1 MNQELE
7 KLKIISSAAELGWW
21 EANLDK
27 RYFVCSDYLCRLLEL
42 DGNTLSFRDFYN
54 CIRDDFKKTI
64 SEDFTINRDLYREY
78 YNREF
83 PIVVG
88 NKEVWIRLQAL
99 KQTHADEEQNTLG
112 SSLGFI
118 KKVPEPEAM
127 SNGHLNLTLNMIEK
141 QNLISKFLL
150 SFIRDNDLDDCISQV
165 LDYIRT
171 IYNSSRVYIFE
182 YNSKNETSSCVYEAI
197 KEGISSEKETLQD
210 LPNSYI
216 QWWTK
221 MIYDEKPIIIS
232 SLEQL
237 PEEAAAEYDTLKR
250 QSIKSL
256 IVLPLISGD
265 DVWGYMGMDFTER
278 YYEWTNV
285 DYKFFSTIVTM
296 LSICIALRRANP
308 NISKEQNFFRNMV
321 KYMSLGYARL
331 SIVRDD
337 SGLPIDFIATESNE
351 VFANF
356 FGTSPQ
362 VYLNK
367 RGSTVHI
374 TGNRD
379 FFNSVISRMRNREN
393 EILTYDV
400 FISTTGIYVKVV
412 MYHTS
417 KDEIVALLINTTEL
431 KNKDIEIDD
440 NKKLFNDLITNIPVG
455 IELYDS
461 DGNLTDLNDID
472 MEIFGVAD
480 KELLM
485 RSGQNI
491 FRNPNFDLVAMQK
504 LRDDNENG
512 FSQIINMTEAI
523 TSYYPHNKESNSTNL
538 YVKVSK
544 VYDTVG
550 KLKGYIVI
558 HLDNTEL
565 VNDRNTISDFQSLF
579 SLVSD
584 FAKVGYAKIRF
595 QDNEGYAINQW
606 YSNLGES
613 EETPISKIVGNYNML
628 HPDDRRAILDFYEKA
643 KCGTEKK
650 FSREIRVKDR
660 DNKEKWNWIVDN
672 VLVTKYDC
680 EEGLIELLEIN
691 YNITQM
697 KEIEGKL
704 MEARDKAEEM
714 DRLKSAFLANMSHEI
729 RTPLNAIV
737 GFSDLVAETEDDQEK
752 KEYIRIIRENNNILL
767 QLISDILD
775 LSKIE
780 AGIMEFSKEEVN
792 VNNLCSDVIRSSSFK
807 VKPGVKILMDRHI
820 DDCVIMSDHNR
831 LNQVLTNFITNAIK
845 FTNEGSIKVGYDLI
859 DDQIRFYV
867 KDTGIGI
874 SNDMREKIFDR
885 FVKLNSFIQ
894 GTGLGLPICKSIVE
908 GMGGTIGV
916 ESEVGKGSE
925 FWLKLPRTAI

>member
-1 MNQELE
+1 MDHELDNF
-7 KLKIISSAAELGWW
+7 KLISSAAEIGWW
-21 EANLDK
+21 EADFDSK
-27 RYFVCSDYLCRLLEL
+27 HYICSDYLCRLLEL
-42 DGNTLSFRDFYN
+42 EGNIIS
-54 CIRDDFKKTI
+54 FKKFHNYI
-64 SEDFTINRDLYREY
+64 REDYRKTVSDVFSTGQDVY
-78 YNREF
+78 RKFYKMEF
-83 PIVVG
+83 PIIVSG
-88 NKEVWIRLQAL
+88 AQIWLRTQIAKQIPADKE
-99 KQTHADEEQNTLG
+99 HNT
-112 SSLGFI
+112 SRKCLGFMQKI
-118 KKVPEPEAM
+118 PAPGYTDVDQFK
-127 SNGHLNLTLNMIEK
+127 LTGEMLEK
-141 QNLISKFLL
+141 QNLIFKFFK
-150 SFIRDNDLDDCISQV
+150 SFIRDNNLDDCISQV

-321 KYMSLGYARL
+321 KYMPLGYARL

-400 FISTTGIYVKVV
+400 FINTTGIYVKVV
-412 MYHTS
+412 MYYTS
-417 KDEIVALLINTTEL
+417 KDEIVALLINTNEL

-565 VNDRNTISDFQSLF
+565 VNDRNTISDFESLF
-579 SLVSD
+579 SLVYD

-691 YNITQM
+691 YNSTQM
-697 KEIEGKL
+697 KEIECKL

-729 RTPLNAIV
+729 RT
-737 GFSDLVAETEDDQEK
+737 T
-752 KEYIRIIRENNNILL
+752 
-767 QLISDILD
+767 
-775 LSKIE
+775 
-780 AGIMEFSKEEVN
+780 
-792 VNNLCSDVIRSSSFK
+792 
-807 VKPGVKILMDRHI
+807 
-820 DDCVIMSDHNR
+820 
-831 LNQVLTNFITNAIK
+831 
-845 FTNEGSIKVGYDLI
+845 
-859 DDQIRFYV
+859 
-867 KDTGIGI
+867 
-874 SNDMREKIFDR
+874 
-885 FVKLNSFIQ
+885 
-894 GTGLGLPICKSIVE
+894 
-908 GMGGTIGV
+908 
-916 ESEVGKGSE
+916 
-925 FWLKLPRTAI
+925 